1 MSLGLLDPVLH
12 AVHSVTASLEEGVFI
27 VNVTTTDGDGET
39 YTCDYCSRPGDPN
52 GLNPAIRAWLEA
64 NPA

>member
-1 MSLGLLDPVLH
+1 MMSTLH
-12 AVHSVTASLEEGVFI
+12 AVHSADPSSEDGVFI
-27 VNVTTTDGDGET
+27 VRVTITDSDGET
-39 YTCDYCSRPGDPN
+39 YICDYCSRPDDPH